1 MKNNAK
7 IKAMKRAY
15 RTKWKY
21 VLCVIPSIFLIYMW
35 GAYPNIAVFPLSLY
49 KWSPISDTKTW
60 VGLHNY
66 IMMLDINLEDTIQ
79 RAQNTLIYIAGLF
92 FIQNTLALILS
103 LALQKDTRKN
113 RFFRAFFFM
122 PMIFSSTMVCMTWN
136 YMYDPN
142 LGVINNILGAL
153 GITNFPGTN
162 LMSERW
168 VAIILIVVVHIWAN
182 IGYTLT
188 ILTSGLNTISE
199 DVGEAAIVDGA
210 NSWQSFVHITFPLL
224 LPTLLRNTLLTISTG
239 AMTTEYIYMMG
250 TRETT
255 TWSSAMYTSA
265 RVGTEYGGV
274 SASGVLLFFIL
285 ATVSIAQFIGMKK
298 VEDKVLG

>member
-1 MKNNAK
+1 MKENAK
-7 IKAMKRAY
+7 IQALKKSY

-21 VLCVIPSIFLIYMW
+21 VLCVIPSIFLMYMW
-35 GAYPNIAVFPLSLY
+35 GVYPNISVFPLSLY
-49 KWSPISDTKTW
+49 KWSPLSDTKTW

-66 IMMLDINLEDTIQ
+66 IMMFTVNLQDTIQ

-92 FIQNTLALILS
+92 VIQTLLALILA
-103 LALQKDTRKN
+103 LALQRNTRKN
-113 RFFRAFFFM
+113 RFFRAYFFM

-142 LGVINNILGAL
+142 LGVINNILGVL
-153 GITNFPGTN
+153 GMEGFPGTN
-162 LMSERW
+162 LLAERW

-188 ILTSGLNTISE
+188 ILTSGLNTIS
-199 DVGEAAIVDGA
+199 DDLGEAAVMDGA
-210 NSWQSFVHITFPLL
+210 NSWQQFIHITLPLM
-224 LPTLLRNTLLTISTG
+224 LPTLFRNSLLTISTG
-239 AMTTEYIYMMG
+239 ATVTEYIYMMG

-255 TWSSAMYTSA
+255 TWSVAMYNSA

-274 SASGVLLFFIL
+274 SASGVLLFFVL
-285 ATVSIAQFIGMKK
+285 ATVSIIQFVAMRKIENKI
-298 VEDKVLG
+298 LG